1 MTRRLPKD
9 GNLKYALSATD
20 APVDTIRP
28 GEVVDVE
35 CEINCNGGLITS
47 TESKLSPEG
56 VEFPFRDRA
65 TGPFA
70 VRGARRGQA
79 LAVTIDEMELENTGY
94 TALFHGI
101 GMFELWV
108 RQMD

>member
-35 CEINCNGGLITS
+35 CEINCNAGVITS
-47 TESKLSPEG
+47 TESKLSPESMR
-56 VEFPFRDRA
+56 FPFVNPA

-70 VRGARRGQA
+70 EVFMGFGSPDRCIRAASCGSRLTCVPCVIQRGGACRP
-79 LAVTIDEMELENTGY
+79 EC
-94 TALFHGI
+94 
-101 GMFELWV
+101 
-108 RQMD
+108 

>member
-47 TESKLSPEG
+47 TESKLSPESMK
-56 VEFPFRDRA
+56 FP
-65 TGPFA
+65 
-70 VRGARRGQA
+70 
-79 LAVTIDEMELENTGY
+79 
-94 TALFHGI
+94 
-101 GMFELWV
+101 
-108 RQMD
+108 